1 MPNWFYLFFNALYH
15 LGLALW
21 IGGAVALGAL
31 VAPTLFRVLPRHEA
45 GSIFG
50 PILRRFARLRAVA
63 LVLIVVSAGVK
74 YMRWETHAATPW
86 LVIRWTAI
94 AFLAFTLVYEILFLE
109 RPMEALRAVLGPEV
123 PAGDSGRL
131 RFNALHRRAEG
142 LLKASILAA
151 FVALLFS

>member
-21 IGGAVALGAL
+21 IGGTITLGAL
-31 VAPTLFRVLPRHEA
+31 VAPALFGALPRSDA
-45 GSIFG
+45 GGIFG
-50 PILRRFARLRAVA
+50 PILRRFARLRAAA
-63 LVLIVVSAGVK
+63 LVLIVIGAGAK
-74 YMRWETHAATPW
+74 YLRWETHAATPW

-94 AFLAFTLVYEILFLE
+94 AFLAFDLIYEIIVLE
-109 RPMEALRAVLGPEV
+109 RPMEALRAGLGPDV
-123 PAGDSGRL
+123 PGDDPGRL
-131 RFNALHRRAEG
+131 RFNVLHRRAEG